1 MQELNENPTFTRYN
15 IEHTLG
21 SGGMGTV
28 YLAHHNILNRS
39 VALKVPKRELAQN
52 HVFVERFLREA
63 RALGTLN
70 HPHIVTVYDA
80 GIEQGIPYIAMEY
93 VAGDT
98 LANSIL
104 NTGQIDI
111 LLAVS
116 WGLQMAKAL
125 AYLHNQQILHRDLKS
140 ANVIIDQSGNAV
152 IADFGIAQID
162 QDSDLTHGLLGTPA
176 YISPEQAKG
185 KPLDARSDLYSLGV
199 ILYECMT
206 GLLPFRDENSFAL
219 IQKVIHE
226 SPADIWNHR
235 PDAPPWL
242 CDVITR
248 CLEKDPDRR
257 FQNGTEL
264 ASALQQGIPDNP
276 ALMRSEPADT
286 IVSPDDATAVN
297 RQYVYTLGDL
307 AARSARQPLRKN
319 GVPFVDPSPTVT
331 LFGGSQIIQPIKH
344 PGRIKPLLKPIS
356 LVAALAILSSFLFL
370 PLSQLPPDDARGRQS
385 TAEAGFPLG
394 QEQPADAA
402 SAEASAS
409 TGKEAAGHAPGRV
422 DPMAMAVADSS
433 AKTGGNRPQRSIVEI
448 DLGRSKP
455 QNLSENARQHVAED
469 APTAPHLS
477 ADVRDG
483 ADSSGV
489 NLLDLLTMDLK
500 LVDSLATSLDPLP
513 VESSR
518 ALETPA
524 VPSPKEEI
532 TRVEV
537 AELSPQ
543 QVTPE
548 LEVDVSLLEDQ
559 LNAQSELAYQIDME
573 TRLPRSIA
581 MLSELKN
588 RTQLVR
594 ALAVYQAQ
602 KVLLFGTRSNVK
614 EPDLS
619 FIFLINKDNK
629 KVRGLLV
636 PGEEGWLDIYSGKI
650 VTEEEGRFYE
660 REPDSEVSL
669 KWWLHD
675 VTPIWVELNNKEQ
688 QFVPKMSASS
698 SKKRRM
704 GW

>member
-15 IEHTLG
+15 IEDTLG

-28 YLAHHNILNRS
+28 YLAHHSILNRS
-39 VALKVPKRELAQN
+39 VALKVPKRELSQN
-52 HVFVERFLREA
+52 DHFVERFLREA

-104 NTGQIDI
+104 NAGQIDI

-125 AYLHNQQILHRDLKS
+125 AYLHHQQILHRDLKS

-162 QDSDLTHGLLGTPA
+162 QDSDLTRGMLGTPA

-185 KPLDARSDLYSLGV
+185 QPLDARSDLYSLGV
-199 ILYECMT
+199 ILYECLT
-206 GLLPFRDENSFAL
+206 GILPFRDENSFAL
-219 IQKVIHE
+219 LQKVIHE
-226 SPADIWNHR
+226 SPGDIWNHR

-242 CDVITR
+242 CDVVTK
-248 CLEKDPDRR
+248 CLEKNPERR

-264 ASALQQGIPDNP
+264 ASALQQGIPDSRV
-276 ALMRSEPADT
+276 LMRSEPADT
-286 IVSPDDATAVN
+286 IVSSPDDTTVAN

-307 AARSARQPLRKN
+307 AARSARQPLRKD
-319 GVPFVDPSPTVT
+319 GKPYVDPSPTVT
-331 LFGGSQIIQPIKH
+331 MFGGSQIIQPIKPPH
-344 PGRIKPLLKPIS
+344 KVKGYLKPIS
-356 LVAALAILSSFLFL
+356 LLGALAVLSSLFFL
-370 PLSQLPPDDARGRQS
+370 PLDQMAPGFASGRQS
-385 TAEAGFPLG
+385 AAEAAYPVHGDI
-394 QEQPADAA
+394 EQA
-402 SAEASAS
+402 SANTPRSA
-409 TGKEAAGHAPGRV
+409 E
-422 DPMAMAVADSS
+422 PMALAATDSS
-433 AKTGGNRPQRSIVEI
+433 STRTRSKPVNRNVVEI
-448 DLGRSKP
+448 DLKNRTPKNRSHNVHN
-455 QNLSENARQHVAED
+455 QIAQD
-469 APTAPHLS
+469 APTARHLS
-477 ADVRDG
+477 ATPTQK
-483 ADSSGV
+483 DSAGI
-489 NLLDLLTMDLK
+489 NLLDLITEDLK
-500 LVDSLATSLDPLP
+500 MVDSLNITSIF
-513 VESSR
+513 ENT
-518 ALETPA
+518 ALSETEETPA
-524 VPSPKEEI
+524 QTVVEENI
-532 TRVEV
+532 DKIEI
-537 AELSPQ
+537 AKLSA
-543 QVTPE
+543 PE
-548 LEVDVSLLEDQ
+548 KDSTQEPATNLDIDVSLLEDQ
-559 LNAQSELAYQIDME
+559 LKVQSELPYQIDME

-581 MLSELKN
+581 LLSELKN

-602 KVLLFGTRSNVK
+602 NVLLFGTRSNVK

-636 PGEEGWLDIYSGKI
+636 PGEEGWTDIYSGKI
-650 VTEEEGRFYE
+650 VTEEKGRFYE
-660 REPDSEVSL
+660 REPESEVSL

-688 QFVPKMSASS
+688 QFVPKTATTK